1 MNPLRNCRLSAVVG
15 AAAVV
20 ALVFPLG
27 ACEGIRNQLGLNK
40 TAPDEFSV
48 VTRAPLTLPPDYS
61 LRPPDP
67 DALGP
72 QETTVQNRVKAALY
86 DTAGDAAGGPTTA
99 GENALLARAGATEA
113 APNIR
118 KLINQDNSIYAEDEE
133 GFVDSLIFWR
143 DDPGLGTIVDPTK
156 ENQRLQEAEAL
167 GETQTG
173 DGSVVIEERE
183 KGFFEGLF

>member
-20 ALVFPLG
+20 ALVVPLG
-27 ACEGIRNQLGLNK
+27 ACEGIRSQLGLNK
-40 TAPDEFSV
+40 NAPDEFSV

-72 QETTVQNRVKAALY
+72 QETTVQNRVKTALY
-86 DTAGDAAGGPTTA
+86 GTASDAASGPTTA

-143 DDPGLGTIVDPTK
+143 DTASGTIVDPTK

-167 GETQTG
+167 GEARTG
-173 DGSVVIEERE
+173 DGSVIIEERE
-183 KGFFEGLF
+183 KGFLEGLF

>member
-1 MNPLRNCRLSAVVG
+1 MNPLRNCRLTAVVG

-20 ALVFPLG
+20 ALVVPLA
-27 ACEGIRNQLGLNK
+27 ACEGIRDQLGLNK
-40 TAPDEFSV
+40 TSPDEFSV
-48 VTRAPLTLPPDYS
+48 VTRAPLTLPPDYN

-72 QETTVQNRVKAALY
+72 QETTVQNRVKTALY
-86 DTAGDAAGGPTTA
+86 GTASDAAGGPTTA

-143 DDPGLGTIVDPTK
+143 DTASGTIVDPTK

-167 GETQTG
+167 GEPRTG
-173 DGSVVIEERE
+173 DGSVIIEERE
-183 KGFFEGLF
+183 TGFLEDLF